1 MQEEH
6 GHRLLDL
13 QFNAFTKSWDYNY
26 DLVLDTW
33 SFLARTLNLQF
44 ACIDKDSY
52 SEPADLLF
60 SHFYSSHI
68 ISRTTLFS
76 FLFSMRFWIKITG
89 RRRRRRRKRWFS
101 WGCWGVWNFQ
111 RASEYLSP
119 RTVSFSGTWGC
130 KIINSDTPDSIFP
143 LGMMMM
149 NHNMLLI
156 SFLLQLKWLLQWQ
169 KHQEKETQF

>member
-26 DLVLDTW
+26 DLVFVTL

-52 SEPADLLF
+52 SESADLLF
-60 SHFYSSHI
+60 TDFYSSHI

-101 WGCWGVWNFQ
+101 WGCSGVWNFQ

-149 NHNMLLI
+149 NRNMLLI

-169 KHQEKETQF
+169 KLQEKETQL

>member
-1 MQEEH
+1 MHLRNH
-6 GHRLLDL
+6 GIITMILC
-13 QFNAFTKSWDYNY
+13 F
-26 DLVLDTW
+26 VTW

-89 RRRRRRRKRWFS
+89 RRRRKRWFW
-101 WGCWGVWNFQ
+101 WGCWELWNFQ

-119 RTVSFSGTWGC
+119 RTVSVSGTWGC
-130 KIINSDTPDSIFP
+130 KITNSDTPDSIFP

-169 KHQEKETQF
+169 KIQEKETQF

>member
-1 MQEEH
+1 M
-6 GHRLLDL
+6 
-13 QFNAFTKSWDYNY
+13 FF
-26 DLVLDTW
+26 TW
-33 SFLARTLNLQF
+33 SFLARTLKLQF

-60 SHFYSSHI
+60 PHFYSSHI

-76 FLFSMRFWIKITG
+76 FLFSMRFWIKIT
-89 RRRRRRRKRWFS
+89 RRRRRRKRWFS
-101 WGCWGVWNFQ
+101 WGCWGVRNFQ

-130 KIINSDTPDSIFP
+130 KIINSDTPDSIFL

-156 SFLLQLKWLLQWQ
+156 SFLLQSKWLSQWQ